1 MKLPQKFFCLNF
13 WGNLRGFGLS
23 FFLSLKWVSGVGI
36 RAVLSIFTMRNMV
49 EILSKKAEISGVEIS
64 EYWGYAHAKYVP
76 F

>member
-1 MKLPQKFFCLNF
+1 M
-13 WGNLRGFGLS
+13 GNLSGFGLS

-49 EILSKKAEISGVEIS
+49 EILSKKAEISGVAIS

>member
-1 MKLPQKFFCLNF
+1 M
-13 WGNLRGFGLS
+13 
-23 FFLSLKWVSGVGI
+23 SGVGI

-49 EILSKKAEISGVEIS
+49 EILSKKAEISGVAIS